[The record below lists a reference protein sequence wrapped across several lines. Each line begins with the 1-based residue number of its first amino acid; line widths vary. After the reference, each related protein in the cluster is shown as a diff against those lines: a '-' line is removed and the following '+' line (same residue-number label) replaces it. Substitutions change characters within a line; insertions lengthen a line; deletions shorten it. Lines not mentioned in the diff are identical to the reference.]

1 MMSDLSILCGK
12 MLHLVS
18 LPLFGFILII
28 KLRNFNFK
36 SHWHTSKV
44 FWSKTST
51 SDLNMSCHWIC
62 PAKQYLIWFKL
73 HCLNRILAI
82 SWEIQ
87 ILNVTEIVYFS
98 IKDFVDRS
106 KFVPVFLA
114 YYYYKDDFELQ
125 KCLMILKSTE
135 MCFENIAFE
144 GLSGFCPRT
153 NKSEMI
159 FLVIDGTTHWPS
171 ISNLF

>member
-1 MMSDLSILCGK
+1 MMSDLSIFRGK

-18 LPLFGFILII
+18 LPLFGFIFII

-36 SHWHTSKV
+36 SHRHTSKV
-44 FWSKTST
+44 FWSKTSI
-51 SDLNMSCHWIC
+51 SDLNMSCHWIG

-87 ILNVTEIVYFS
+87 ILNFTEIVYFS

-106 KFVPVFLA
+106 KFVPVFLS
-114 YYYYKDDFELQ
+114 YYYYKDDFELK

-135 MCFENIAFE
+135 MCFEYIAFE

-153 NKSEMI
+153 NK
-159 FLVIDGTTHWPS
+159 
-171 ISNLF
+171 